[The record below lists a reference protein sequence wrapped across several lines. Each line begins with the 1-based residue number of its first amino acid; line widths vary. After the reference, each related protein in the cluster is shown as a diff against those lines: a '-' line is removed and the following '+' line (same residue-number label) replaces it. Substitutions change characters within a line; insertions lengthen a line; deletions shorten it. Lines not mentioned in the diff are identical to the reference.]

1 MWLQEHGAKQGLQ
14 QTIIIED
21 GEAKMRDSDP
31 GIIGR
36 DKATKGFA
44 MQVENLILRA
54 AEKSLKYMAWQW
66 VGRRGG

>member
-1 MWLQEHGAKQGLQ
+1 
-14 QTIIIED
+14 
-21 GEAKMRDSDP
+21 MRESHP

-44 MQVENLILRA
+44 MQVKNLILRA

-66 VGRRGG
+66 VGRHGG